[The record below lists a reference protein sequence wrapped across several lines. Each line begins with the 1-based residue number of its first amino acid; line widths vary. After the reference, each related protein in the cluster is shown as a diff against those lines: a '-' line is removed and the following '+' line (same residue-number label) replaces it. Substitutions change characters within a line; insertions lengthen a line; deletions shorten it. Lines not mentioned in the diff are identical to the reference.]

1 MITKRN
7 LLINLLILSVLVFAH
22 MAFAQNEAKAPAR
35 MGATKV
41 IEGEVSAITKDGV
54 AVVYHRDTAKGTE
67 DEVFIPLDN
76 SVQLVHKRSIS
87 EIKTGDIVSIQYY
100 EQIKEGKKNEPG
112 NKFKGTVLTFLK
124 PAAKK
129 PEAQT
134 TDSSEEESESGAALP
149 LKGIK

>member
-1 MITKRN
+1 MITKRH

-22 MAFAQNEAKAPAR
+22 MAFAQNEAKAPVR

-67 DEVFIPLDN
+67 DEVFIPLD
-76 SVQLVHKRSIS
+76 SSIQLVHKRSIS
-87 EIKTGDIVSIQYY
+87 EIKVGDIVSIQYY

-124 PAAKK
+124 PAVKK
-129 PEAQT
+129 PEAQA
-134 TDSSEEESESGAALP
+134 TDSNEEENDSGTALP